1 MSRLTCRHPWSQ
13 GLVRGAS
20 AHFRIRDRAIQRR
33 EVLKEVKG
41 KLDIVRDKGE
51 ETSTPQ
57 RRVPLTS
64 SNTGHTSTTVKIR
77 TEVEVTLNTPGGS
90 KAPHSHHSLT
100 PARVLISSS
109 VSRDKENQGAKPIT
123 SEAIIN
129 YRTKTCDQETE
140 EDEIDLEE
148 EEEEQIRDKT
158 ADEKKGPRIQ
168 HGNKTSEKEQKAEPG
183 LVHKSDGKTGKEQ
196 PQETKESEF
205 RERRENE
212 DVSRNVERT
221 QQEKKDFEL
230 MEEASYFEEST
241 SDEEDDR
248 EGDSNKNK
256 GVVEEE
262 EEDNDDD
269 DDGNTP
275 VCESAMRDVAKTRLQ
290 RLGVLYSDAQISSPI
305 HRTEGNFVVED
316 GSPSLPQR
324 PPAKTPGR
332 LNRLA
337 ALAQTINSWEDD
349 MSHPQIQKP
358 PQETKPQRSRWEVKT
373 ATSPQKN
380 ISWHSKNNP
389 TGVSSPRKGFAN
401 SGTNS
406 RFDVGASSR
415 LVGNTG
421 EKGATFRS
429 EKKLGDI
436 SSDSRFVKTTDNSQ
450 ESSSNESSTN
460 GRYNDTPIN
469 KATANKTAE
478 NLDKTTNSKFGKTVD
493 LEPERR
499 PTAFER
505 GTDSKIVNKATNLKF
520 GNKPDDVQSK
530 SGGKQ
535 PSDVGNNSETSER
548 VPSNK
553 MAESVN
559 TKISENR
566 EPVSKFENTRNDK
579 VRIVSTLS
587 KTTKNQPGQSGLAPK
602 QVTWDRT
609 DPQTLEKIES
619 SEESSTESNLHSPTN
634 PATVSSPRMAA
645 SNLHGSTSRLASP
658 EKRPGGAF
666 SPRMGLGALS
676 PRKPLTEGSPKSGS
690 VLHKAAAFEASS
702 PTKRLANKDPTDL
715 PVAER
720 FKLFEQNKG
729 QPLVPKA
736 AFSMPV
742 PSKQMTDIRKESP
755 AGRDIRAGHMSANKL
770 SSSTS
775 TSALSSKVSTQAAS
789 TTGATNKSSATTV
802 STSKLPSATAA
813 TTSKAN
819 NAATSKTTNNATAT
833 NKVLAQRQM
842 FEHGALAATVDSA
855 VCVAKEERL
864 KELRNLHSRWD
875 KNKQL
880 GSRPTSSEIS
890 SSDETQEEDKSEM
903 QKGIEA
909 LVTRWNKIDKCLHPF
924 KPSAPALSDT
934 EQVSSGPPPPPP
946 PQESQVTPGKLDK
959 HRPNGRR
966 RSGEKRHVTRWIQGE
981 KRVNG
986 CKKTRKERNLLVDKR
1001 KKKARSSEAR
1011 PGKERY
1017 HVSEEELYQDRW
1029 RAYLHHT
1036 RATGDIASPEE
1047 QYPVLANVKRIKVS
1061 PTKPGRLYPCL
1072 SDIEATSTE
1081 AETDVQND
1089 SESQSQRLV
1098 NTQLKTDYYQYS
1110 SPMASLVLSDRVDG
1124 FEKLPDQIIVSS
1136 EELESSSGDL
1146 GETSFGREILQ
1157 AAGLHRSPVRP
1168 SPDTSSDD
1176 NNISLEESDV
1186 LDDMDQFLNEA
1197 LADGDETQS
1206 DSDNNTPTPPKRSRE
1221 AVLSP
1226 KKGGISHRSPT
1237 TAQSHSFKYTRG
1249 PQLSTPVS
1257 LPENNSQI
1265 SLTHTVSF
1273 YRRQQNNMAIKTTP
1287 VRQIVRNPNHD
1298 QLGSSS
1304 DSNSCSVKDEATSV
1318 NQKISDLLD
1327 DVSKQQTIISQA
1339 SQALNLCCATVEFT
1353 DSAEQVE
1360 GERLL
1365 LLATH
1370 RRQAA
1375 MNEIQRLKVEGT
1387 LKPQTGSSQSADL
1400 IDRGALIVSNIT
1412 LPLKKDYL
1420 RRMAAE
1426 EKCHHFLCLLRCQ
1439 EQVMATPVL
1448 AANSYNVQRS
1458 TMWLMFPGSLRL
1470 EGLYADF
1477 MATLEVY
1484 CIETQKEVLPHD
1496 VKYHINKDKK
1506 RLTPKKLKSESKLV
1520 MPVIQS
1526 PAGPSAVRTSSFS
1539 MAGYIVFSLKEVSR
1553 TQFTLNKVA
1562 YNSPLEGVIQL
1573 RMSSELTLDI
1583 THRGFLTMFQDVGG
1597 FGAWHRRWCL
1607 LKGAYLSY
1615 WKYPDDEKKKE
1626 PMGRIDLNKCITEVV
1641 GLVTRDLCARP
1652 NTFLLETR
1660 RVARPEDEDSLV
1672 LVRGNTHTLV
1682 RPDRGSNHD
1691 LPAIDGLVYCESG
1704 SLDHAATE
1712 VGHGIVLLVL
1722 FDVTTSA
1729 YYNGRVS
1736 DTCYP
1741 PILRKIEWR
1750 GALSLTKLLPCCE
1763 PGAYRQQER
1772 IISVFNLIGNAPL
1785 KVVN

>member
-1 MSRLTCRHPWSQ
+1 MKGLFVYREHYAISIARRGLKLNCTKQINCR
-13 GLVRGAS
+13 VY
-20 AHFRIRDRAIQRR
+20 
-33 EVLKEVKG
+33 VL
-41 KLDIVRDKGE
+41 
-51 ETSTPQ
+51 SP
-57 RRVPLTS
+57 
-64 SNTGHTSTTVKIR
+64 
-77 TEVEVTLNTPGGS
+77 
-90 KAPHSHHSLT
+90 
-100 PARVLISSS
+100 
-109 VSRDKENQGAKPIT
+109 
-123 SEAIIN
+123 
-129 YRTKTCDQETE
+129 
-140 EDEIDLEE
+140 
-148 EEEEQIRDKT
+148 T
-158 ADEKKGPRIQ
+158 A
-168 HGNKTSEKEQKAEPG
+168 
-183 LVHKSDGKTGKEQ
+183 
-196 PQETKESEF
+196 
-205 RERRENE
+205 
-212 DVSRNVERT
+212 
-221 QQEKKDFEL
+221 
-230 MEEASYFEEST
+230 ST
-241 SDEEDDR
+241 S
-248 EGDSNKNK
+248 
-256 GVVEEE
+256 
-262 EEDNDDD
+262 
-269 DDGNTP
+269 
-275 VCESAMRDVAKTRLQ
+275 A
-290 RLGVLYSDAQISSPI
+290 
-305 HRTEGNFVVED
+305 
-316 GSPSLPQR
+316 
-324 PPAKTPGR
+324 
-332 LNRLA
+332 
-337 ALAQTINSWEDD
+337 
-349 MSHPQIQKP
+349 
-358 PQETKPQRSRWEVKT
+358 
-373 ATSPQKN
+373 
-380 ISWHSKNNP
+380 
-389 TGVSSPRKGFAN
+389 
-401 SGTNS
+401 
-406 RFDVGASSR
+406 
-415 LVGNTG
+415 
-421 EKGATFRS
+421 
-429 EKKLGDI
+429 
-436 SSDSRFVKTTDNSQ
+436 
-450 ESSSNESSTN
+450 
-460 GRYNDTPIN
+460 
-469 KATANKTAE
+469 
-478 NLDKTTNSKFGKTVD
+478 
-493 LEPERR
+493 
-499 PTAFER
+499 
-505 GTDSKIVNKATNLKF
+505 
-520 GNKPDDVQSK
+520 
-530 SGGKQ
+530 
-535 PSDVGNNSETSER
+535 
-548 VPSNK
+548 
-553 MAESVN
+553 
-559 TKISENR
+559 
-566 EPVSKFENTRNDK
+566 
-579 VRIVSTLS
+579 
-587 KTTKNQPGQSGLAPK
+587 
-602 QVTWDRT
+602 
-609 DPQTLEKIES
+609 
-619 SEESSTESNLHSPTN
+619 
-634 PATVSSPRMAA
+634 
-645 SNLHGSTSRLASP
+645 
-658 EKRPGGAF
+658 
-666 SPRMGLGALS
+666 
-676 PRKPLTEGSPKSGS
+676 
-690 VLHKAAAFEASS
+690 
-702 PTKRLANKDPTDL
+702 
-715 PVAER
+715 
-720 FKLFEQNKG
+720 
-729 QPLVPKA
+729 
-736 AFSMPV
+736 
-742 PSKQMTDIRKESP
+742 
-755 AGRDIRAGHMSANKL
+755 
-770 SSSTS
+770 
-775 TSALSSKVSTQAAS
+775 SALSSKVSAQAAS
-789 TTGATNKSSATTV
+789 TTGTTNKSSATTV

-813 TTSKAN
+813 TTSKTTN
-819 NAATSKTTNNATAT
+819 NAATTSKPTNATAT

-842 FEHGALAATVDSA
+842 FEHGALAATVDSG

-946 PQESQVTPGKLDK
+946 PQGFQVTPGKLDK

-966 RSGEKRHVTRWIQGE
+966 RSGEKRHVT
-981 KRVNG
+981 
-986 CKKTRKERNLLVDKR
+986 
-1001 KKKARSSEAR
+1001 
-1011 PGKERY
+1011 
-1017 HVSEEELYQDRW
+1017 
-1029 RAYLHHT
+1029 
-1036 RATGDIASPEE
+1036 IASPEE

-1089 SESQSQRLV
+1089 SESQSR
-1098 NTQLKTDYYQYS
+1098 
-1110 SPMASLVLSDRVDG
+1110 
-1124 FEKLPDQIIVSS
+1124 SS

-1197 LADGDETQS
+1197 LADGDETLS

-1249 PQLSTPVS
+1249 PQPSTPVS

-1682 RPDRGSNHD
+1682 SKEKCFHGTS
-1691 LPAIDGLVYCESG
+1691 AIVNFEGYSCLA
-1704 SLDHAATE
+1704 LHAAGEGMSEEHPLFCEGLHQHHT
-1712 VGHGIVLLVL
+1712 LLVVDSVVGCPVDQEELLL
-1722 FDVTTSA
+1722 FQVTCPLCDV
-1729 YYNGRVS
+1729 R
-1736 DTCYP
+1736 
-1741 PILRKIEWR
+1741 
-1750 GALSLTKLLPCCE
+1750 LLV
-1763 PGAYRQQER
+1763 A
-1772 IISVFNLIGNAPL
+1772 
-1785 KVVN
+1785 